1 MKEDSQKVERMYK
14 GEGILRKRQRTHRQ
28 MRQGT
33 LMIAF
38 IVVVFCVSICV
49 KTHSL
54 NAQVSE
60 NEDKIAILNAQ
71 IATEQMRAEE
81 LSEQEQYRQTKAYVE
96 EVAHEKLGL
105 VYPDEIFIK
114 VNDK

>member
-1 MKEDSQKVERMYK
+1 
-14 GEGILRKRQRTHRQ
+14 

-38 IVVVFCVSICV
+38 IVAVLCISICV

-54 NAQVSE
+54 KAQVGE
-60 NEDKIAILNAQ
+60 NNERIAILNEQ
-71 IATEQMRAEE
+71 IVTEQKRAEE

-96 EVAHEKLGL
+96 EIAHEKLGL

>member
-1 MKEDSQKVERMYK
+1 
-14 GEGILRKRQRTHRQ
+14 

-38 IVVVFCVSICV
+38 IVAVLCVSLCV
-49 KTHSL
+49 RTYSL
-54 NAQVSE
+54 KAQVSE
-60 NEDKIAILNAQ
+60 NEEKIAILNEQ
-71 IATEQMRAEE
+71 IVTEQKRAEE
-81 LSEQEQYRQTKAYVE
+81 LGKQEQYKQTKAYVE